1 MSVKNL
7 IPATVLRRVIDRSV
21 LWEDVARYVAM
32 GDDDLLRATEVCLRN
47 LGAPLDLTAK
57 PDGDLQLVLVPELWE
72 RLRPGTRDT
81 LRRITST
88 LAEYNPDPDHPS
100 IFARLL
106 SLETMASMRAGA
118 DDLRARIA
126 HAGRLGVEALVE
138 QVRFAIAGSRAAGRW
153 SPSDFVYEPG
163 FVYRLVPAVAW
174 RALVRT
180 S

>member
-1 MSVKNL
+1 VSARDL
-7 IPATVLRRVIDRSV
+7 IPPAILRRVADRSA
-21 LWEDVARYVAM
+21 LWADVERYVAM
-32 GDDDLLRATEVCLRN
+32 EDDDLLHATECCLRN
-47 LGAPLDLTAK
+47 LGAPIDLAS

-88 LAEYNPDPDHPS
+88 LAEYNPDPDRPS

-118 DDLRARIA
+118 NDLRARVA
-126 HAGRLGVEALVE
+126 HAGRLGVEALVD

-153 SPSDFVYEPG
+153 VPSDCVYEPG

-174 RALVRT
+174 RALARA